1 MDIQRMKRYMEK
13 HELDAVVAMDPYT
26 TAYLRRF
33 WQGGHIRTLRFDD
46 HPCFPVF
53 PRNEDAFVIDYM
65 SWVPPDEVRP
75 DWFKQYYKGRGSGM
89 DGEHINLEILAK
101 ALGEHG
107 LDKGRIGLD
116 LDQAPYS
123 AVIYLQELVPDAELV
138 NAQALFSQLRAVK
151 DPWQIELIRHA
162 VAILEAAYLDTLQ
175 QVKEGVTARAL
186 ARHQMS
192 QCIKNGMI
200 MSWCSPLDIATKWFP
215 RQSKEL
221 DLYMSDEDWP
231 IKRDDEI
238 EIFWDMGG
246 EYQGYNADM
255 SRAFYL
261 GKPPAEMVEKYEQ
274 LARWHDVTKTT
285 ITLGM
290 TVAEAYDAL
299 REALQKEFGQVW
311 GFIHGVGVFAHE
323 NPYIDLGLPLERL
336 TTDRNDVRFEVGTV
350 VAFEPFRK
358 IDPDDPDALSG
369 EGGGCIED
377 DWMMTPEGF
386 KRLGSLPQKL
396 FVI

>member
-1 MDIQRMKRYMEK
+1 MKMYMEK
-13 HELDAVVAMDPYT
+13 HEMDAVVAMDPYT

-33 WQGGHIRTLRFDD
+33 WQSGHIRSLRFDD

-53 PRNEDAFVIDYM
+53 PRNGDAFVIDYM
-65 SWVPPDEVRP
+65 SWAPPDEVRP
-75 DWFKQYYKGRGSGM
+75 DWFEQYYKGRGAGM
-89 DGEHINLEILAK
+89 DGEHINLEILGK

-116 LDQAPYS
+116 LDQAPHS

-162 VAILEAAYLDTLQ
+162 VARLEAAYLDTLQ

-200 MSWCSPLDIATKWFP
+200 MPWCSPLDIATKWFP
-215 RQSKEL
+215 RQPKEL

-261 GKPPAEMVEKYEQ
+261 SEPPAEMVEKYEQ

-311 GFIHGVGVFAHE
+311 GFIHGVGVFPHE

-350 VAFEPFRK
+350 VAFEPFIK

-369 EGGGCIED
+369 VGGGCIED
-377 DWMMTPEGF
+377 DWLMTPEGF
-386 KRLGSLPQKL
+386 ERLGSLPQKL